1 MTDHRHNPARR
12 RFLGGLAV
20 LGTTPLARRLEALP
34 QVHHH
39 RWSGDH
45 FDEGHD
51 RLRNPRAWW
60 DQLVAQGRTLEVEG
74 LYDVIIIGGGISG
87 LTVAY
92 RLARRNPHL
101 RLLLLEREHE
111 TGGVSKSESWKGIE
125 YSIGAA
131 YMIDP
136 QPPEDDDPEHPSQE
150 RLNLDLLIEL
160 GLREEE
166 EELEACNDKQ
176 RRWATHHNHVVFT
189 RQRVLEDEEVLTAEN
204 VRFFEAVA
212 ESDHFP
218 SIPPEDPQLVQ
229 ALDTI
234 SFQEF
239 LQNPALQQELYGR
252 TVGEIPPAGWESIE
266 YYFWG
271 AFGTNTWETSAYHG
285 LNFYAAEFTRL
296 LVFPGGN
303 AFIAK
308 RLTERIRSLD
318 ERLIATGSYVLLA
331 EPVADA
337 EGQPHWQVKVE
348 RRQGGSRGYLYRTR
362 AVVFASPIFLAKRM
376 LPSLPLEQMQA
387 LDRLDYRSFVVAN
400 VLLTPPMKDIFG
412 EGRILHSYEMQCA
425 RNTDPRHS
433 PPDVL
438 SQRNV
443 FSDVVNATF
452 AVCSERQPHTI
463 LTVYRPY
470 PYAAGRELLRY
481 LTYEYVEAEIRKAVL
496 DAYGPHGL
504 RPEHI
509 QEIRLARW
517 GHPMIIPRPGQLA
530 EGLIEQCRRGQP
542 GLFFS
547 HTDIF
552 GAPAIENALAA
563 AHAAVRDVEAY
574 LDRSESA
581 RVPAGSFSPTCPPGQ
596 FGT

>member
-1 MTDHRHNPARR
+1 MSHRSPNPSRR

-20 LGTTPLARRLEALP
+20 LGATPVAARLEALP
-34 QVHHH
+34 QVHHN

-51 RLRNPRAWW
+51 RLRNPRAYW
-60 DQLVAQGRTLEVEG
+60 DELVAKGRVERVDE

-92 RLARRNPHL
+92 KLARRNPSL
-101 RLLLLEREHE
+101 RLLLLERENE
-111 TGGVSKSESWKGIE
+111 TGGVSKSENWNGIE

-136 QPPEDDDPEHPSQE
+136 VPSEEDDPENPSQE
-150 RLNLDLLIEL
+150 RMNLDLLIEL
-160 GLREEE
+160 GLRAEEE
-166 EELEACNDKQ
+166 DIAACNTKN

-189 RQRVLEDEEVLTAEN
+189 NKRVLEDSEVLTEEN
-204 VRFFEAVA
+204 IQFFEAVA
-212 ESDHFP
+212 ESELFP
-218 SIPPEDPQLVQ
+218 SIPPRNPELVRK
-229 ALDTI
+229 LDSI

-239 LQNPALQQELYGR
+239 LRNDDLQRELYGR
-252 TVGEIPPAGWESIE
+252 AVGEIPPAGWESIE

-303 AFIAK
+303 AFIAR
-308 RLTERIRSLD
+308 RLAERIHSLSP
-318 ERLIATGSYVLLA
+318 RLIQTGRYVLLA
-331 EPVADA
+331 EPARADDDSRLWEVKA
-337 EGQPHWQVKVE
+337 EQRE
-348 RRQGGSRGYLYRTR
+348 GGSRGYRYRAR

-376 LPSLPLEQMQA
+376 VPSLPLEQMQA
-387 LDRLDYRSFVVAN
+387 LDQLDYRSFVVAN
-400 VLLTPPMKDIFG
+400 VLLTPPMKEIFG
-412 EGRILHSYEMQCA
+412 EGPILHSYEMQ
-425 RNTDPRHS
+425 RTHGTDPRHH
-433 PPDVL
+433 PPDEL
-438 SQRNV
+438 SRHNV

-452 AVCSERQPHTI
+452 AACSERQPHTI

-470 PYAAGRELLRY
+470 PYAAGREFLRY

-496 DAYGPHGL
+496 DAYGAHGL
-504 RPEHI
+504 KPEHI
-509 QEIRLARW
+509 HEIRLARW

-530 EGLIEQCRRGQP
+530 NGLMERCRRGQP

-547 HTDIF
+547 HTDVH

-574 LDRSESA
+574 LSRE
-581 RVPAGSFSPTCPPGQ
+581 
-596 FGT
+596 

>member
-1 MTDHRHNPARR
+1 MVDRTHNPSRR

-20 LGTTPLARRLEALP
+20 LGAAPLAGRLEALP
-34 QVHHH
+34 QVHHN

-60 DQLVAQGRTLEVEG
+60 EQLAAQGRTQNVEG
-74 LYDVIIIGGGISG
+74 LFDVLIIGGGISG

-101 RLLLLEREHE
+101 RLLLLEREKE
-111 TGGVSKSESWKGIE
+111 TGGVSKSENWNGIE

-131 YMIDP
+131 YMVNP
-136 QPPEDDDPEHPSQE
+136 EPPEDDDPEHPSQE

-189 RQRVLEDEEVLTAEN
+189 RQRVLNDEEVLTAEN
-204 VRFFEAVA
+204 VRFFETVA
-212 ESDHFP
+212 ESDRFP
-218 SIPPEDPQLVQ
+218 SIPPEDPWLVQ
-229 ALDTI
+229 KLDTI

-239 LQNPALQQELYGR
+239 LRNSDLQRELYGLA
-252 TVGEIPPAGWESIE
+252 VGEIPPAGWESIE

-308 RLTERIRSLD
+308 RLTERIRSID
-318 ERLIATGSYVLLA
+318 ERLISTGSYVLLA
-331 EPVADA
+331 EPAA
-337 EGQPHWQVKVE
+337 GEQGQRYWQVKVE

-387 LDRLDYRSFVVAN
+387 LEQLDYRSFVVAN
-400 VLLTPPMKDIFG
+400 VLLTPPMREIFG
-412 EGRILHSYEMQCA
+412 ESTILHSYEMQRA
-425 RNTDPRHS
+425 QGTDPRHH

-496 DAYGPHGL
+496 EAYGAHGL
-504 RPEHI
+504 KPEHI
-509 QEIRLARW
+509 HEIRLARW

-530 EGLIEQCRRGQP
+530 GGLMELCRRGQP

-563 AHAAVRDVEAY
+563 AHAAVRDVETY
-574 LDRSESA
+574 LGRSEAA
-581 RVPAGSFSPTCPPGQ
+581 RRDAVSLSRTCPTGQ
-596 FGT
+596 SST